1 MRYIATLFGIII
13 FALGLAASYKDVM
26 ASDRPWHVIGEVWF
40 EWAPT
45 SLQVSESII
54 SRYVD
59 PCGLFISL
67 DCGPF
72 LWHPVISTA
81 LQWYAAPVFL
91 LLGFIL
97 MVLGRWL
104 GKRKGKKAKA

>member
-1 MRYIATLFGIII
+1 MIATIMGFMF
-13 FALGLAASYKDVM
+13 FALSLLATIMDIM
-26 ASDRPWHVIGEVWF
+26 AGDRPCHVIGEVWF
-40 EWAPT
+40 KWAPT

-59 PCGLFISL
+59 PCGIFVSL
-67 DCGPF
+67 NCSPF

-91 LLGFIL
+91 LLSFGLLIY
-97 MVLGRWL
+97 GRR
-104 GKRKGKKAKA
+104 GRR

>member
-1 MRYIATLFGIII
+1 MIATIMGFMF
-13 FALGLAASYKDVM
+13 FALSLLATIMDIM
-26 ASDRPWHVIGEVWF
+26 AGDRPWHVIGEVWF
-40 EWAPT
+40 KWAPT

-59 PCGLFISL
+59 PCGIFVSL
-67 DCGPF
+67 NCSPF

-91 LLGFIL
+91 LLSFGLLIY
-97 MVLGRWL
+97 GRR
-104 GKRKGKKAKA
+104 GHR

>member
-1 MRYIATLFGIII
+1 MKYIATLFGIIL
-13 FALGLAASYKDVM
+13 FALGLATSYKDVM
-26 ASDRPWHVIGEVWF
+26 ASDRSWHVIGEVWF

-54 SRYVD
+54 SRYID

-67 DCGPF
+67 DCAPF

-91 LLGFIL
+91 LLGLIL

>member
-67 DCGPF
+67 DCAPF